1 MQEIWTEKYRPEMLD
16 EVVGQTDIVQRLR
29 AIVGSGNIPHF
40 LFTGPAGTG
49 KTTCA
54 LALARE
60 LFGVENWRNN
70 FQELNASDERGIQIV
85 RTKIKNFARA
95 APLGGAQ
102 FKVIF
107 LDEADSLTSDAQAA
121 LRRTMEKYSGTC
133 RFILSCNYSSRI
145 IPPIQSRCSVMR
157 FSPLKED
164 EIRKF
169 ILRIEEGEGVDVTES
184 GFETLLYVSQGDLRK
199 AVNILQ
205 VAASF
210 SKTIDSDNLYESS
223 AMARPEDIGELIEL
237 ALKGKFP
244 QARSKLENLLTEGGL
259 AGEDVLTQLHREL
272 FNIPMDEELRVEVL
286 DAIGEADFRLV
297 EGADER
303 IQLEALLARIQLL
316 GTRESSNY

>member
-1 MQEIWTEKYRPEMLD
+1 MLEIWTEKYRPRTLD
-16 EVVGQTDIVQRLR
+16 EVVGQKEIVDRLQ
-29 AIVGSGNIPHF
+29 AIVASGNIPHF

-49 KTTCA
+49 KTTSA
-54 LALARE
+54 LAVART
-60 LFGVENWRNN
+60 LFGEEKWRDN

-85 RTKIKNFARA
+85 RTKIKSFARA
-95 APLGGAQ
+95 APLGGAD

-157 FSPLKED
+157 FAPLKKED
-164 EIRKF
+164 IREYLNRLEKAENIEIT
-169 ILRIEEGEGVDVTES
+169 DS
-184 GFETLLYVSQGDLRK
+184 GFETLMYISQGDMRK

-210 SKTIDSDNLYESS
+210 SKTIDPENLYTSS
-223 AMARPEDIGELIEL
+223 ALARPETISELITL
-237 ALKGKFP
+237 ALKGKFGD
-244 QARSKLENLLTEGGL
+244 ARDKLEELITQGGL
-259 AGEDVLTQLHREL
+259 AGEDILSQVHREL
-272 FNIPMDEELRVEVL
+272 FNIPMDDDLRVRIL

-303 IQLEALLARIQLL
+303 IQIEALLARIQLL
-316 GTRESSNY
+316 GSKRELKY